1 MPDLNQLRSIVA
13 QQKKLVAELEQEA
26 TVLMN
31 ADLTKEN
38 EALKKELQESKRSLA
53 EQSQKLKTTREQNAS
68 LKNALFEQVYSEKTR
83 ILDRASTKNDI
94 YFKAEV
100 RGELNRLS
108 QLDRRLQDKAKQL
121 KEQLKKY
128 DSDQFSELFGKLDE
142 LTAQAN
148 AALIQAKVEAETSS
162 GAYTASSK
170 EQFEALKSE
179 QITDEVVE
187 AVGKKNNLEA
197 FVGGNLINK
206 AGIVFLILGIITVSQ
221 LTFMYLPET
230 FRAIIMF
237 AISGV
242 FLIGGEFL
250 NRKKANIFSLGITSI
265 GVAGLYISLSVSYF
279 VFEIVAMIPALLLCI
294 LITVGAFVLS
304 RRYNSQTIASFA
316 LVGGYI
322 PLISISDNLV
332 LIYSAMVYFIV
343 LNLLA
348 LSMSFYKN
356 WKISMFV
363 GFILNVFGTLYIV
376 MSLSN
381 LSLRFGWNN
390 ASPEMF
396 IAIAYILLAFAVYT
410 CIPIISNHRT
420 KIPFRRS
427 DVVILSLNTVL
438 SALILY
444 GTLMMFGLDALTGIM
459 AIVFAVIYVG
469 LGRFMERFF
478 AVEKRTT
485 ALFYITGLTFVVLVI
500 PLQFGVEWLSLG
512 WLAQAVSLIC
522 YGIVAGE
529 KRFKKAGIII
539 GGLCLIAFLLF
550 DVPFHTD
557 ALFPYKYLAI
567 TVGSI
572 AVLAALAYKKSL
584 AHIGEKVYKY
594 VVIGNAWFYSMY
606 LVSRFDYFLHTQM
619 QGVPLNP
626 DFLLSA
632 MTITVTFLFVAIVPR
647 VPLLMDQGVKI
658 MMIGISILGIL
669 ALWGTNHAFSIVYG
683 EASIGVMITATAI
696 LIALCALAI
705 LALRNVFMFFVLE
718 KGLSV
723 EWLPFGLSAFFLIT
737 LTQNLVTQYH
747 LAITSMVIS
756 IVFVAAAFAWI
767 IYGFVKRF
775 AFMRRFG
782 LGLSVVAVAKLF
794 LIDLPD
800 LTPAYRI
807 VSYFAFGIT
816 LLGISFVYQ
825 YFSKRLAPKIQE
837 EDENV
842 DESI

>member
-381 LSLRFGWNN
+381 LSLRFGWSN

-444 GTLMMFGLDALTGIM
+444 G
-459 AIVFAVIYVG
+459 
-469 LGRFMERFF
+469 
-478 AVEKRTT
+478 
-485 ALFYITGLTFVVLVI
+485 
-500 PLQFGVEWLSLG
+500 
-512 WLAQAVSLIC
+512 
-522 YGIVAGE
+522 
-529 KRFKKAGIII
+529 
-539 GGLCLIAFLLF
+539 
-550 DVPFHTD
+550 
-557 ALFPYKYLAI
+557 
-567 TVGSI
+567 
-572 AVLAALAYKKSL
+572 
-584 AHIGEKVYKY
+584 
-594 VVIGNAWFYSMY
+594 
-606 LVSRFDYFLHTQM
+606 
-619 QGVPLNP
+619 
-626 DFLLSA
+626 
-632 MTITVTFLFVAIVPR
+632 
-647 VPLLMDQGVKI
+647 
-658 MMIGISILGIL
+658 
-669 ALWGTNHAFSIVYG
+669 
-683 EASIGVMITATAI
+683 
-696 LIALCALAI
+696 
-705 LALRNVFMFFVLE
+705 
-718 KGLSV
+718 
-723 EWLPFGLSAFFLIT
+723 
-737 LTQNLVTQYH
+737 
-747 LAITSMVIS
+747 
-756 IVFVAAAFAWI
+756 
-767 IYGFVKRF
+767 
-775 AFMRRFG
+775 
-782 LGLSVVAVAKLF
+782 
-794 LIDLPD
+794 
-800 LTPAYRI
+800 
-807 VSYFAFGIT
+807 
-816 LLGISFVYQ
+816 
-825 YFSKRLAPKIQE
+825 
-837 EDENV
+837 
-842 DESI
+842 